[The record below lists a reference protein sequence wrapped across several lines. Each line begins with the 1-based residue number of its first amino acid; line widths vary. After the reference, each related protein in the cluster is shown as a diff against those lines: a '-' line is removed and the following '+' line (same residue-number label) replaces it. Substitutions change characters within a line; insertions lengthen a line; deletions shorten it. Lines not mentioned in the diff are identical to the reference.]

1 MSEGSIASAIG
12 YENLVEQLKEQA
24 MSKIGGD
31 KLAKANAVLS
41 QLTQA
46 NMLLNHYDFYNKI
59 AKSLN
64 DKAEGVKQ
72 AVKEKIGE
80 KLGTSDEE
88 TGLMETLT
96 GLKEGAE
103 EKVGQLTKLASNA
116 QAFIKDPQ
124 QALTKAVLDNLGV
137 KAEDGTELTEFI
149 SNQVTN
155 FKAQAEGF
163 TDFVNASQPIKNAI
177 DGLQNARGDLE
188 DMFNT
193 RQSELLAQQ
202 NNLEDRYSSF
212 ANDLFDKENRLPTP
226 QELAPFQQE
235 ADGLVQEAGRVGE
248 QFLKDDG
255 DLVDRINEAQGRL
268 ETLGRNILSGI
279 EGYNPAE
286 GIFANLGN
294 LDKPTMSALFEPET
308 MARFEGLAPYLGQ
321 FTDKSFIEK
330 ASQLVQSPIREF
342 STSNVEDVAKSF
354 SENAEKVVGQM
365 KGQAEETF
373 NAVRSGV
380 VQASE
385 NIKAQTQQALEQG
398 TQKFQ
403 EGVEAINQQRQNAEQ
418 LVKQGASEVEDTIN
432 AVKSGETTAS
442 EVGQKVASGLS
453 QAGQQ
458 LGEKVG
464 GELGETIATTTE
476 TVSSAIPVIGE
487 VIDAGLIISQLIT
500 GIADIFKSQPHTPIV
515 QATQQ
520 YGI

>member
-1 MSEGSIASAIG
+1 MSEGSIATAIG

-59 AKSLN
+59 AKALN
-64 DKAEGVKQ
+64 DKADGVKQ
-72 AVKEKIGE
+72 AIKEKIGE
-80 KLGTSDEE
+80 KLGTSDED

-96 GLKEGAE
+96 GLKASAE
-103 EKVGQLTKLASNA
+103 EKIGQATKLVSKA
-116 QAFIKDPQ
+116 QAFVKDPE
-124 QALTKAVLDNLGV
+124 QALTNAVLDNLGV
-137 KAEDGTELTEFI
+137 KAEDGTELSEYIT
-149 SNQVTN
+149 NQVSN

-163 TDFVNASQPIKNAI
+163 TDFVKASQPIKDAI
-177 DGLQNARGDLE
+177 DGFQSARDSLEQAFTQRKSDLLE
-188 DMFNT
+188 
-193 RQSELLAQQ
+193 QQ
-202 NNLEDRYSSF
+202 GNLEDRY
-212 ANDLFDKENRLPTP
+212 AQTVNDIFDREGRLPTP
-226 QELAPFQQE
+226 EELAPFLRERDGLIQE
-235 ADGLVQEAGRVGE
+235 AEGVKN
-248 QFLKDDG
+248 QFLQDDG
-255 DLVDRINEAQGRL
+255 DLVSKINDAQGQL

-294 LDKPTMSALFEPET
+294 LDKPTMSSLFEPET
-308 MARFEGLAPYLGQ
+308 MTRFEGLAPYLGQ

-330 ASQLVQSPIREF
+330 ASQLVPEPVRNF
-342 STSNVEDVAKSF
+342 NPDTVGDVTKAF
-354 SENAEKVVGQM
+354 SENAEKIVGQA

-373 NAVRSGV
+373 NALRNGV
-380 VQASE
+380 TQATE
-385 NIKAQTQQALEQG
+385 NVKAQAEQMLDQG

-403 EGVEAINQQRQNAEQ
+403 QGVEALNQQRQNAEQ
-418 LVKQGASEVEDTIN
+418 LVRQGASEVEDTIN

-458 LGEKVG
+458 LGEKIG
-464 GELGETIATTTE
+464 GEAGEAIATGTE
-476 TVSSAIPVIGE
+476 AVSSAIPVIGE

-500 GIADIFKSQPHTPIV
+500 GIADIFKSKPHTPIV